1 MVTERGGFI
10 LLKNNNYRL
19 QGDLVLSRSF
29 GDYVYKEF
37 LSVEPD
43 IHKFPIKENDKY
55 LIMATDGFWKL
66 ASMEELT
73 DIILKW
79 EDTMQGEIGLS
90 KYLTH
95 EVLKKSIKIKKD
107 NISVLVFNIKSI
119 LSQY

>member
-1 MVTERGGFI
+1 
-10 LLKNNNYRL
+10 
-19 QGDLVLSRSF
+19 
-29 GDYVYKEF
+29 
-37 LSVEPD
+37 
-43 IHKFPIKENDKY
+43 
-55 LIMATDGFWKL
+55 MATDGFWKL
-66 ASMEELT
+66 ASMKELT

-119 LSQY
+119 LSQYWGVFEN